1 MTRILCIGEAMAE
14 IRSDGPNFAVGFAG
28 DTFNTAVYCRRS
40 LGAGSVAYLTR
51 IGTDPLSDGFIALAE
66 HEALDTSAIRRE
78 TAHNIGIYTVQTD
91 AEGERSFAYWRAS
104 SAARQLFQQPED
116 FAPLETADI
125 IYLSGITLAI
135 LAPDARAA
143 LLDRLAQLRQSGK
156 RIAFDSNYRP
166 KLWPDVTTA
175 RRVIGQAWGLTDL
188 ALPSVDDEM
197 ALFGDADAAGVVQ
210 RLRNLGLHQGAL
222 KRGALGPIALEPDVT
237 LPVFAPAK
245 RVLDTTAAGDSFN
258 GAFLAAW
265 VGGADVNGCMVAGHD
280 MARIV
285 VSLPG
290 AIVAAMPEGR
300 PASGS

>member
-40 LGAGSVAYLTR
+40 LGTGSVAYLTR
-51 IGTDPLSDGFIALAE
+51 IGTDPLSAGFIALAK

-91 AEGERSFAYWRAS
+91 ATGERSFAYWRAS
-104 SAARQLFQQPED
+104 SAARQLFQHPED
-116 FAPLETADI
+116 FATLETADI

-143 LLDRLAQLRQSGK
+143 LLERLAHLRQAGK
-156 RIAFDSNYRP
+156 RVAFDSNYRP
-166 KLWPDVTTA
+166 KLWPDVGTA
-175 RRVIGQAWGLTDL
+175 RHVIGQAWGLTDI

-197 ALFGDADAAGVVQ
+197 ALFGDADAAGVLQ
-210 RLRNLGLHQGAL
+210 RLRGLGLSQGAL
-222 KRGALGPIALEPDVT
+222 KQGARGPVALDRHVAT
-237 LPVFAPAK
+237 PAFVPAS
-245 RVLDTTAAGDSFN
+245 RVVDTTAAGDSFN
-258 GAFLAAW
+258 GGFLAAW
-265 VGGADVNGCMVAGHD
+265 IGGADTAGAMVAGHEL
-280 MARIV
+280 ARTV

-290 AIVAAMPEGR
+290 AIVKTA
-300 PASGS
+300 